1 MTKFNAE
8 FKFDL
13 TNAVYANAIFWFL
26 FAKNLKFLKIDLS
39 RIFIGN
45 DYITC
50 NIKIKPGKN
59 LLLKYNSRR
68 YMISRAVPLETTKV
82 CRRYMTS
89 RVLFLVT
96 TKVATLKFHTACHTA
111 IFCYLHTKMCYFLE
125 ALLTNTSVITDLSA
139 ISSTYNVFWYRF
151 NGMGAQKNAPKKFL

>member
-96 TKVATLKFHTACHTA
+96 S
-111 IFCYLHTKMCYFLE
+111 CYLEISYCMPHCNFL
-125 ALLTNTSVITDLSA
+125 LLTYKDVLFSWGTINKYFCNYWFKCNQCHIQCILVPL
-139 ISSTYNVFWYRF
+139 
-151 NGMGAQKNAPKKFL
+151 